1 MASEAEIRR
10 LIRLENQLADNR
22 KKLAAED
29 DKRMKSA
36 RDIKDNIANI
46 EQQILD
52 IRAKQ
57 TEETQEQVSVSTS
70 LDKLLQ
76 SRINKSEVNV
86 LLGKKFAEQTKEL
99 VENEN
104 ELIKSISEKIAG
116 NESLSDLGEQ
126 LIEDVK
132 ALNSGELD
140 REAIQKK
147 IMLLKEQQNS
157 LSEEERKSLESE
169 IEKLQE
175 LLKARGELSGKI
187 ENQSKLQKGIDT
199 LTGGILTKLKG
210 FKSPIVVATAA
221 LGAAAASFQKFSAIT
236 DEVGQQFGAI
246 GVQEFRGDLGQAN
259 ALAVGLGRNLSDVA
273 GAASELSTN
282 FGFGFQEA
290 LGLSNQITDFSVA
303 IGMSNQEGAKL
314 IGVLSTLTG
323 LSAEGAINIAKQ
335 TEKLAIQSGVAP
347 QAVLKDIAESSE
359 SLALFSAD
367 TVDNFLEAAVNAR
380 RLGVGID
387 TLNKAG
393 EKLLDFQS
401 SLTAEFNAEVILG
414 RDLNL
419 NRARQLFLAKDDLG
433 FQQEIVKQLGSQ
445 AAFQEMNR
453 IEQKLF
459 ADALGMSTTEV
470 AKLINNQDESLS
482 LANKLSN
489 ISIDDFIG
497 REAQAS
503 LTRLINS
510 LSELSLLVTEA
521 LGPTFDSIAESI
533 LSFVEGM
540 RDADGT
546 LESFAQTAKNMAVGG
561 TAGALAGSFFGPLGT
576 VVGGTVGAGIG
587 SVIPSFDDLG
597 ANEVANITKG
607 NALISAGETVFRT
620 DNFSKLEDKGD
631 RTNQLLERVL
641 IALENQP
648 SKFGQAIANIA

>member
-1 MASEAEIRR
+1 
-10 LIRLENQLADNR
+10 
-22 KKLAAED
+22 
-29 DKRMKSA
+29 
-36 RDIKDNIANI
+36 
-46 EQQILD
+46 
-52 IRAKQ
+52 
-57 TEETQEQVSVSTS
+57 
-70 LDKLLQ
+70 
-76 SRINKSEVNV
+76 
-86 LLGKKFAEQTKEL
+86 
-99 VENEN
+99 
-104 ELIKSISEKIAG
+104 
-116 NESLSDLGEQ
+116 
-126 LIEDVK
+126 
-132 ALNSGELD
+132 
-140 REAIQKK
+140 
-147 IMLLKEQQNS
+147 
-157 LSEEERKSLESE
+157 
-169 IEKLQE
+169 
-175 LLKARGELSGKI
+175 
-187 ENQSKLQKGIDT
+187 
-199 LTGGILTKLKG
+199 
-210 FKSPIVVATAA
+210 
-221 LGAAAASFQKFSAIT
+221 
-236 DEVGQQFGAI
+236 
-246 GVQEFRGDLGQAN
+246 
-259 ALAVGLGRNLSDVA
+259 
-273 GAASELSTN
+273 
-282 FGFGFQEA
+282 
-290 LGLSNQITDFSVA
+290 
-303 IGMSNQEGAKL
+303 
-314 IGVLSTLTG
+314 
-323 LSAEGAINIAKQ
+323 
-335 TEKLAIQSGVAP
+335 EKLAIQSGVAP

-546 LESFAQTAKNMAVGG
+546 LESFAQTA
-561 TAGALAGSFFGPLGT
+561 
-576 VVGGTVGAGIG
+576 
-587 SVIPSFDDLG
+587 
-597 ANEVANITKG
+597 
-607 NALISAGETVFRT
+607 
-620 DNFSKLEDKGD
+620 
-631 RTNQLLERVL
+631 
-641 IALENQP
+641 
-648 SKFGQAIANIA
+648 

>member
-10 LIRLENQLADNR
+10 LIRLENQLAANR
-22 KKLAAED
+22 KKYAAED

-57 TEETQEQVSVSTS
+57 TEEAQEQVSVSNS
-70 LDKLLQ
+70 LNKLLQ
-76 SRINKSEVNV
+76 SRINKSQVNV

-104 ELIKSISEKIAG
+104 ELIKSISEKITG
-116 NESLSDLGEQ
+116 NENLSALGEQ

-147 IMLLKEQQNS
+147 ILLLKQQQNN
-157 LSEEERKSLESE
+157 LTDEEKNALEDE
-169 IEKLQE
+169 IKRLQE
-175 LLKARGELSGKI
+175 LLAARGELSSKI
-187 ENQSKLQKGIDT
+187 ENQSKLQQGIDS
-199 LTGGILTKLKG
+199 LTGSSLTKLKG
-210 FKSPIVVATAA
+210 LKSPIVAATAA
-221 LGAAAASFQKFSAIT
+221 LGVAVATLQKFSAIT

-246 GVQEFRGDLGQAN
+246 GVQEFRGELGQAN
-259 ALAVGLGRNLSDVA
+259 AFAVGLGRSLSDVA

-367 TVDNFLEAAVNAR
+367 TVDNFLEAAINAR

-445 AAFQEMNR
+445 SAFQEMNR

-459 ADALGMSTTEV
+459 ADALGFSVTKV
-470 AKLINNQDESLS
+470 AELINNQDKS
-482 LANKLSN
+482 
-489 ISIDDFIG
+489 
-497 REAQAS
+497 
-503 LTRLINS
+503 
-510 LSELSLLVTEA
+510 
-521 LGPTFDSIAESI
+521 
-533 LSFVEGM
+533 
-540 RDADGT
+540 
-546 LESFAQTAKNMAVGG
+546 
-561 TAGALAGSFFGPLGT
+561 
-576 VVGGTVGAGIG
+576 
-587 SVIPSFDDLG
+587 
-597 ANEVANITKG
+597 
-607 NALISAGETVFRT
+607 
-620 DNFSKLEDKGD
+620 
-631 RTNQLLERVL
+631 
-641 IALENQP
+641 
-648 SKFGQAIANIA
+648 